1 MIDFSFKDRHY
12 FINTKSVFCLTQA
25 IMAVA
30 AKEKME
36 KMSVHS
42 LGNNICKI
50 QTNRKSG
57 RAEINVF
64 LSVRQHSNSGTV
76 VLSRF

>member
-1 MIDFSFKDRHY
+1 
-12 FINTKSVFCLTQA
+12 
-25 IMAVA
+25 MAVA